1 MSAQNRSV
9 GVSPTELDGA
19 LYDPNNPEQQYCLR
33 KAKCYIDR
41 TVDPPVI
48 RVIKSNDDYEIVGWV
63 WLTDR
68 GELKSHGVSV
78 TKGEDGRY
86 FTYRNRRYPPGVF
99 YLIRRRGHEF
109 LISEKML
116 KSL

>member
-1 MSAQNRSV
+1 MSVLN
-9 GVSPTELDGA
+9 ELDGQQ
-19 LYDPNNPEQQYCLR
+19 YDPNDPDQQYCLR
-33 KAKCYIDR
+33 KAECYIDR

-86 FTYRNRRYPPGVF
+86 FTYRNRRYPPGVY
-99 YLIRRRGHEF
+99 YLIRRQGREF
-109 LISEKML
+109 LISEKMFKFL
-116 KSL
+116 